1 MVLLSNVLLHRIKYL
16 LFKNP
21 KLILETITK
30 YIVPIIIYEY
40 HIFFKY
46 AHFLDIYDTSKLFHN
61 QNGKC
66 IDLKMHNKLLE

>member
-1 MVLLSNVLLHRIKYL
+1 MVLLSNVLLHRIKSL

-21 KLILETITK
+21 KLILETISK

-40 HIFFKY
+40 HILFKY
-46 AHFLDIYDTSKLFHN
+46 AHFYVTSKLFHN
-61 QNGKC
+61 QNGKF